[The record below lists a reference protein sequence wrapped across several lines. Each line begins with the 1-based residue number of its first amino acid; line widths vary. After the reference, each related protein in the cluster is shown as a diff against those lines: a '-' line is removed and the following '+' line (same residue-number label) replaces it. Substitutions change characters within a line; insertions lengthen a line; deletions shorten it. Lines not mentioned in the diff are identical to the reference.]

1 MASASLLSL
10 ALCSLL
16 LLQACSAQLDTSQI
30 WGSRARHSLRKSQQ
44 QNECQIRRINA
55 QEPDRRITSEA
66 GTTEI
71 WDEND
76 DQFRCAGVAAIR
88 HTIEQ
93 RGLLLPAY
101 SNAPKLIYVD
111 QGRGYHSAAIPGCP
125 ETYQSEQESQSQ
137 DPRQGSKD
145 QHQKIRKIRQGDII
159 AIPAGVA
166 DWFYNDAQ
174 SPLVLVQIMD
184 TSNFQNQLDQNFRK
198 FFLAGNP
205 QREIQGQRGQPAS
218 HLYQGSERRRGGG
231 GSGSQEQRSG
241 NIFQAFDEQFLA
253 EAFNIDT
260 DLARRIKNEND
271 NRGIIVR
278 VEEQLQFLS
287 AEFSEEERESSSR
300 GGRSGRW
307 TANGIEETFCT
318 ARLKHNINDPS
329 RADIYN
335 PRAGRLTTINSFN
348 LPILQYIQLSAQ
360 KGFLYR
366 NAIMTPH
373 WNMNAHSINYITR
386 GSGQIQIVNEN
397 GESVFD
403 GQVQEGQIITAPQNF
418 AVIKRAGN
426 DGLEWISFK
435 TNDQAKIN
443 QIAGRASAIRAIPR
457 DVIANAFA
465 ISREEA
471 QRIKFNRQEIGI
483 FSPGTRSRGR
493 RD

>member
-1 MASASLLSL
+1 MASSASLLSL

-16 LLQACSAQLDTSQI
+16 LFQVCSAQFETGRV
-30 WGSRARHSLRKSQQ
+30 WGSSRSQRKSQQ
-44 QNECQIRRINA
+44 QNECQFRRINA

-66 GTTEI
+66 GITEI

-93 RGLLLPAY
+93 RGA
-101 SNAPKLIYVD
+101 
-111 QGRGYHSAAIPGCP
+111 GRGYHSAAIPGCP
-125 ETYQSEQESQSQ
+125 ETYQSEQESESR
-137 DPRQGSKD
+137 DPRQGSRD

-166 DWFYNDAQ
+166 DWFYNDGQ

-184 TSNFQNQLDQNFRK
+184 TSNFANQLDQNFRK

-205 QREIQGQRGQPAS
+205 QREIQGQRGQPS
-218 HLYQGSERRRGGG
+218 RHLYRGSEKGRGGG
-231 GSGSQEQRSG
+231 GGQEQRSG

-278 VEEQLQFLS
+278 VEEQLEFLS
-287 AEFSEEERESSSR
+287 PEFSEEERRQSSQG
-300 GGRSGRW
+300 GGRTGRW
-307 TANGIEETFCT
+307 SANGIEETFCT
-318 ARLKHNINDPS
+318 AKLRHNINDPS
-329 RADIYN
+329 RADIFN
-335 PRAGRLTTINSFN
+335 PRAGRLTTVNSFN
-348 LPILQYIQLSAQ
+348 LPILRYIQLSAQ

-418 AVIKRAGN
+418 AVIKRAGS

-435 TNDQAKIN
+435 TNDNAKIN
-443 QIAGRASAIRAIPR
+443 QIAGRASTIRAIPQ
-457 DVIANAFA
+457 DVLANAFA

-471 QRIKFNRQEIGI
+471 QRIKFNRREIGI
-483 FSPGTRSRGR
+483 FSPETRSRGR

>member
-1 MASASLLSL
+1 MASSASLLSL

-16 LLQACSAQLDTSQI
+16 LFQVCSAQFETGRV
-30 WGSRARHSLRKSQQ
+30 WGSSRSQRKSQQ
-44 QNECQIRRINA
+44 QNECQFRRINA

-66 GTTEI
+66 GITEI

-125 ETYQSEQESQSQ
+125 ETYQSEQESESR
-137 DPRQGSKD
+137 DPRQGSRD

-166 DWFYNDAQ
+166 DWFYNDGQ

-184 TSNFQNQLDQNFRK
+184 TSNFANQLDQNFRK

-205 QREIQGQRGQPAS
+205 QREIQGQRGQPS
-218 HLYQGSERRRGGG
+218 RHLYRGSEKGRGGG
-231 GSGSQEQRSG
+231 GGQEQRSG

-278 VEEQLQFLS
+278 VEEQLEFLS
-287 AEFSEEERESSSR
+287 PEFSEEERRQSSQG
-300 GGRSGRW
+300 GGRTGRW
-307 TANGIEETFCT
+307 SANGIEETFCT
-318 ARLKHNINDPS
+318 AKLRHNINDPS
-329 RADIYN
+329 RADIFN
-335 PRAGRLTTINSFN
+335 PRAGRLTTVNSFN
-348 LPILQYIQLSAQ
+348 LPILRYIQLSAQ

-418 AVIKRAGN
+418 AVIKRAGS

-435 TNDQAKIN
+435 TNDNAKIN
-443 QIAGRASAIRAIPR
+443 QIAGRASTIRAIPQ
-457 DVIANAFA
+457 DVLANAFA

-471 QRIKFNRQEIGI
+471 QRIKFNRREIGI
-483 FSPGTRSRGR
+483 FSPETRSRGR

>member
-1 MASASLLSL
+1 MASSASLLSL

-16 LLQACSAQLDTSQI
+16 LFQVCSAQFETGRV
-30 WGSRARHSLRKSQQ
+30 WGSSRSQRKSQQ
-44 QNECQIRRINA
+44 QNECQFRRINA

-66 GTTEI
+66 GITEI

-125 ETYQSEQESQSQ
+125 ETYQSEQESESR
-137 DPRQGSKD
+137 DPRQGSRD

-166 DWFYNDAQ
+166 DWFYNDGQ

-184 TSNFQNQLDQNFRK
+184 TSNFANQLDQNFRK

-205 QREIQGQRGQPAS
+205 QREIQGQR
-218 HLYQGSERRRGGG
+218 SEKGRGGG
-231 GSGSQEQRSG
+231 GGQEQRSG

-278 VEEQLQFLS
+278 VEEQLEFLS
-287 AEFSEEERESSSR
+287 PEFSEEERRQSSQG
-300 GGRSGRW
+300 GGRTGRW
-307 TANGIEETFCT
+307 SANGIEETFCT
-318 ARLKHNINDPS
+318 AKLRHNINDPS
-329 RADIYN
+329 RADIFN
-335 PRAGRLTTINSFN
+335 PRAGRLTTVNSFN
-348 LPILQYIQLSAQ
+348 LPILRYIQLSAQ

-418 AVIKRAGN
+418 AVIKRAGS

-435 TNDQAKIN
+435 TNDNAKIN
-443 QIAGRASAIRAIPR
+443 QIAGRASTIRAIPQ
-457 DVIANAFA
+457 DVLANAFA

-471 QRIKFNRQEIGI
+471 QRIKFNRREIGI
-483 FSPGTRSRGR
+483 FSPETRSRGR

>member
-1 MASASLLSL
+1 MASSASLLSL

-16 LLQACSAQLDTSQI
+16 LFQVCSAQFETGRV
-30 WGSRARHSLRKSQQ
+30 WGSSRSQRKSQQ
-44 QNECQIRRINA
+44 QNECQFRRINA

-66 GTTEI
+66 GITEI

-125 ETYQSEQESQSQ
+125 ETYQSEQESESR
-137 DPRQGSKD
+137 DPRQGSRD

-166 DWFYNDAQ
+166 DWFYNDGQ

-184 TSNFQNQLDQNFRK
+184 TSNFANQLDQNFRK

-205 QREIQGQRGQPAS
+205 QREIQGQR
-218 HLYQGSERRRGGG
+218 SEKGRGGG
-231 GSGSQEQRSG
+231 GGQEQRSG

-278 VEEQLQFLS
+278 VEEQLEFLS
-287 AEFSEEERESSSR
+287 PEFSEEERRQSSQG
-300 GGRSGRW
+300 GGRTGRW
-307 TANGIEETFCT
+307 SANGIEETFCT
-318 ARLKHNINDPS
+318 AKLRHNINDPS
-329 RADIYN
+329 RADIFN
-335 PRAGRLTTINSFN
+335 PRAGRLTTVNSFN
-348 LPILQYIQLSAQ
+348 LPILRYIQLSAQ

-366 NAIMTPH
+366 V
-373 WNMNAHSINYITR
+373 INPLL
-386 GSGQIQIVNEN
+386 VNHL
-397 GESVFD
+397 
-403 GQVQEGQIITAPQNF
+403 P
-418 AVIKRAGN
+418 
-426 DGLEWISFK
+426 SFL
-435 TNDQAKIN
+435 
-443 QIAGRASAIRAIPR
+443 S
-457 DVIANAFA
+457 F
-465 ISREEA
+465 
-471 QRIKFNRQEIGI
+471 
-483 FSPGTRSRGR
+483 FSSW
-493 RD
+493 

>member
-1 MASASLLSL
+1 MASSASLLSL

-16 LLQACSAQLDTSQI
+16 LFQVCSAQFETGRV
-30 WGSRARHSLRKSQQ
+30 WGSSRSQRKSQQ
-44 QNECQIRRINA
+44 QNECQFRRINA

-66 GTTEI
+66 GITEI

-125 ETYQSEQESQSQ
+125 ETYQSEQESESR
-137 DPRQGSKD
+137 DPRQGSRD

-166 DWFYNDAQ
+166 DWFYNDGQ

-184 TSNFQNQLDQNFRK
+184 TSNFANQLDQNFRK

-205 QREIQGQRGQPAS
+205 QREIQGQRGQPS
-218 HLYQGSERRRGGG
+218 RHL
-231 GSGSQEQRSG
+231 

-278 VEEQLQFLS
+278 VEEQLEFLS
-287 AEFSEEERESSSR
+287 PEFSEEERRQSSQG
-300 GGRSGRW
+300 GGRTGRW
-307 TANGIEETFCT
+307 SANGIEETFCT
-318 ARLKHNINDPS
+318 AKLRHNINDPS
-329 RADIYN
+329 RADIFN
-335 PRAGRLTTINSFN
+335 PRAGRLTTVNSFN
-348 LPILQYIQLSAQ
+348 LPILRYIQLSAQ

-418 AVIKRAGN
+418 AVIKRAGS

-435 TNDQAKIN
+435 TNDNAKIN
-443 QIAGRASAIRAIPR
+443 QIAGRASTIRAIPQ
-457 DVIANAFA
+457 DVLANAFA

-471 QRIKFNRQEIGI
+471 QRIKFNRREIGI
-483 FSPGTRSRGR
+483 FSPETRSRGR